1 MTLLVDRRKDN
12 YDDLLMLA
20 RDARASRARVNRW
33 TTGLV
38 IGAMAAMGVYVATV
52 NQEVD
57 QLREAAEEAG
67 EQRDTIKAEYAKLM
81 AERNSLKAQADVFAK
96 YEDMYADIAPAL
108 ILGERFKDIAVNVS
122 GTPTGGTGGGGGGAA
137 AAPQFAM
144 SNLVWIVDGSRRF
157 PMTSGDVLWVPE
169 GKFWVRMES
178 NAGSKP
184 VAVTVHKGKPNEAD
198 TIVQAHNF
206 ETNGLEFERKVRDA
220 ARLGIANCIK
230 LTYHEASSRFGF
242 TGKEFVDIE
251 VLFYNNPDCPEPEN
265 ASN

>member
-20 RDARASRARVNRW
+20 RDARVSRARVNRW

-67 EQRDTIKAEYAKLM
+67 EQRDTIKAEYARLM
-81 AERNSLKAQADVFAK
+81 DERNALKAQMDVFSR

-108 ILGERFKDIAVNVS
+108 ILGDRFKDIALNVS
-122 GTPTGGTGGGGGGAA
+122 GT
-137 AAPQFAM
+137 APARPVATTTVQTSL

-157 PMTSGDVLWVPE
+157 PMTSGDILWIPE
-169 GKFWVRMES
+169 GKFWVRMENPGS
-178 NAGSKP
+178 SKKPNAITIHKGEKP
-184 VAVTVHKGKPNEAD
+184 VQGTSGTPLAFASDQAVHR
-198 TIVQAHNF
+198 I
-206 ETNGLEFERKVRDA
+206 KVGDA
-220 ARLGIANCIK
+220 APRGIADCIK
-230 LTYHEASSRFGF
+230 LTYHEKSSRFGF
-242 TGKEFVDIE
+242 RGDEWVDIE
-251 VLFYNNPDCPEPEN
+251 VLFYNNSNCPGPDPEED
-265 ASN
+265 